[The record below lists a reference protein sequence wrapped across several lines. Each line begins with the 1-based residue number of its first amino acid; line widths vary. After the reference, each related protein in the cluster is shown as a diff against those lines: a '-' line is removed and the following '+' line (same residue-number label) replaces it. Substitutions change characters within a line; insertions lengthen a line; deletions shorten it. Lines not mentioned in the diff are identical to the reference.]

1 MKYVHLDE
9 DLDNLSINEYNG
21 SLGSGDNLRI
31 RKPKSF
37 LILKYTLVTYI
48 ILHLLFLILS
58 LPSGIES
65 LRKINHEHTE
75 DIHVLWI
82 ISIIY
87 CFIFSFV
94 GLLGIFRE
102 SFTICVIFCVS
113 MVINLLL
120 LVYSASLHKNKT
132 TPMVL
137 FLLTNWFF
145 TTITIAF
152 TRLIQRS
159 KFNSDDQEFAGDN
172 IVLGSNGH
180 LPKIYVR

>member
-1 MKYVHLDE
+1 MKYIHLDE
-9 DLDNLSINEYNG
+9 DLDSISIKNYHG
-21 SLGSGDNLRI
+21 SFENYYGSRI
-31 RKPKSF
+31 RRSKSF
-37 LILKYTLVTYI
+37 LFMKYTLVTYI

-58 LPSGIES
+58 LPSGIEE
-65 LRKINHEHTE
+65 LRRIHHEHTD

-102 SFTICVIFCVS
+102 SFTVCVIFCVS
-113 MVINLLL
+113 MIINLLL
-120 LVYSASLHKNKT
+120 LIYSASLHKNKT

-137 FLLTNWFF
+137 VLLTNWFF
-145 TTITIAF
+145 TTVTIAF

-159 KFNSDDQEFAGDN
+159 KFEEEVENNDM
-172 IVLGSNGH
+172 VMGSSGY
-180 LPKIYVR
+180 LPKVFVR

>member
-9 DLDNLSINEYNG
+9 DSDSLSVTDYHG
-21 SLGSGDNLRI
+21 SFENYGSRLTRS
-31 RKPKSF
+31 KSF
-37 LILKYTLVTYI
+37 LFMKYTLVTYI

-58 LPSGIES
+58 LPSGIEE
-65 LRKINHEHTE
+65 LRRIDHEHTD

-102 SFTICVIFCVS
+102 SFTVCVIFCVS

-137 FLLTNWFF
+137 FLITNWFF

-159 KFNSDDQEFAGDN
+159 KFENAIENGD
-172 IVLGSNGH
+172 IMLGSNGH
-180 LPKIYVR
+180 LPKVFVL

>member
-9 DLDNLSINEYNG
+9 DLDSLSVTNYHG
-21 SLGSGDNLRI
+21 SFESYGSRI
-31 RKPKSF
+31 TRSKSF
-37 LILKYTLVTYI
+37 LFMKYTLVTYI

-58 LPSGIES
+58 LPSGIAE
-65 LRKINHEHTE
+65 LRRVHHEHTD
-75 DIHVLWI
+75 DIHLLWI

-102 SFTICVIFCVS
+102 SFMICVIFCVS
-113 MVINLLL
+113 MVVNLLL

-137 FLLTNWFF
+137 VLLTNWFF
-145 TTITIAF
+145 TTVTIAF

-159 KFNSDDQEFAGDN
+159 KFEEEVENGD
-172 IVLGSNGH
+172 IVLGSSGH
-180 LPKIYVR
+180 LPKVYIR